1 MRVAAV
7 GCGQEDARAGAT
19 RRIKYRIT
27 PGQAMRSRAPRR
39 RPSLGD
45 DDLTASMGVLEE
57 LLRREPVDPL
67 GGSLLD
73 EPPVPN
79 SRAIPGAE
87 EAIACTQSEPR
98 ECTVDKAFV
107 EQVLANPALLSK
119 QARVIPAIREGE
131 TRGFKFYG
139 IRPGSLPK
147 LIGMKNG
154 DMVTRVNGEALTSL
168 DDAMELY
175 TKLKTAKTIQLSIDR
190 KGQSLAITLR
200 FR

>member
-1 MRVAAV
+1 
-7 GCGQEDARAGAT
+7 
-19 RRIKYRIT
+19 
-27 PGQAMRSRAPRR
+27 
-39 RPSLGD
+39 
-45 DDLTASMGVLEE
+45 
-57 LLRREPVDPL
+57 
-67 GGSLLD
+67 
-73 EPPVPN
+73 
-79 SRAIPGAE
+79 
-87 EAIACTQSEPR
+87 
-98 ECTVDKAFV
+98 
-107 EQVLANPALLSK
+107 
-119 QARVIPAIREGE
+119 
-131 TRGFKFYG
+131 GFKFYG